1 MNRFVSLGLL
11 ATFLASSGCAHFR
24 IAPRD
29 VPPATQEQQR
39 RVHVIGWGALE
50 SRVEPANCHGSGLAQ
65 VTMTVSALDALAAI
79 ATVGFWNTA
88 TVRWT
93 CAKQNDWRRP

>member
-1 MNRFVSLGLL
+1 MRRFLTLGMLATLL
-11 ATFLASSGCAHFR
+11 ANTACAHFR

-29 VPPATQEQQR
+29 LPPATQEQQR

-50 SRVEPANCHGSGLAQ
+50 SRIEPVNCHGAGLAQ

-79 ATVGFWNTA
+79 ATIGFWNTA
-88 TVRWT
+88 TIRWT
-93 CAKQNDWRRP
+93 CAKDRAGRRP